1 MAVPIKNLFEKE
13 DNSIFYPKTSID
25 AVVLSDGTQT
35 LGNYLATL
43 KEKLDSFEDSEDT
56 PSVRGLEYIKSQ
68 YRGFERT
75 ASLAQVQSASN
86 WSDTPIVEI
95 DPKYPIIWKR
105 TQIKYTNKKDPEQ
118 WQYEVCSSLGQD
130 GKSSGTEFIYYLKKS
145 SENSVSIPESVQ
157 QDQHIPSGW
166 YRNPPTIEESTQNA
180 SIYMSSRTKT
190 DGTWSEWSA
199 PSLWGI
205 DFESLK
211 TDLNTALVKAIEET
225 DKTRAAAQD
234 ALDQFSRDSQTALND
249 LEGWKNE
256 INSEISKTNV
266 ISQNFQEFLINA
278 DAKVGEVIRQQFATP
293 AGYAALVGKTTDDT
307 GSKTFS
313 EVIQNYDQVLQF
325 VGEIAT
331 NEDGKFSEY
340 LNTQLDQKSDEIKM
354 NAARNIYQSY
364 NGDGKDP
371 SVLELGNKTIELD
384 VKNSYYCVYRPSKV
398 AVTFTT
404 DGDITETCTSG
415 EYSVPMTNSLKISWE
430 EGEIEE
436 IDLYKTLNS
445 SYSSFSVTPEK
456 IKAVVKG
463 QSDDPEKYGSLL
475 AQLVLEDDQIKQSVI
490 FDDENSNYVKKS
502 DLVTTADKILA
513 QVGKSNYKELASI
526 ELTGDNT
533 GLYCNYTDATVTCSL
548 LGGVN
553 TVKYVIQD
561 DSITTQE
568 TVFILYEGGSIEI
581 PSGKYIILLKDT
593 EEERITVRIVTNP
606 LAERLASLEIQDD
619 QITAAV
625 NEYFEKEGLQGS
637 ALEMT
642 SNAIKTAVFNDESFT
657 SVIQSLDEVSTIVN
671 GEDGNS
677 GLVQK
682 VDSMALQVQS
692 GAIGNLLPGL
702 LDLDGWEIGEAS
714 QERTTRAVN
723 QFPSGGMV
731 DTNPSNLPSNN
742 LVQTQAGTTTGN
754 STLIGTESI
763 PQPNKQGL
771 LSSES
776 LGLLQEGGLY
786 LRIPG
791 NQAGYTKA
799 LISPEFNITTQR
811 YNGNNQSEDQ
821 FYVLSW
827 QGANHKCLSSV
838 ELIQGSTSIF
848 KVPITNLDTKD
859 DGEPPADYKFMWLGK
874 GGFNLAFKSPGNATV
889 KLKFNILIDAEYKEG
904 GSIYEYVNFGK
915 LKLEEGY
922 YGLDSIFTAW
932 TPNNTDTLKSS
943 RLALT
948 TNGMISRFENR
959 AADIENTIKQEQ
971 DKTSLLVRKGE
982 NIGGLVISSEG
993 SSFTGPVNATTFKVT
1008 DASGSTLSMGI
1019 WGDELKTTYNI
1030 NTSQEKFAE
1039 FRNIPNGTPVL
1050 LATTSEGVFLLNM
1063 TQIPDYTPK
1072 NPNSITFIPYLQK
1085 PKATTVTFYKITG
1098 TTVNDDVTTYTYIS
1112 PLQVIYKNESIIDHG
1127 KTKFFNIGSKKYY
1140 SDDESFIIT
1149 IANNRSQ
1156 ITNSSF
1162 GDKLEF
1168 PITLGDGES
1177 ISLIGGNTY
1186 NSDGFV
1192 YILETHQPE
1201 VYVNT
1206 TQDSGNYQTRVYNQ
1220 FIITQGDCRSTG
1232 KVVLQAVDGQKKC
1245 LTFNEKIFLYLQSLY
1260 MSGVIEGPNK
1270 DTFKNNFKSIFTLD
1284 TGTELC
1290 EIPETYWNQYQSLV
1304 SLYKSLI

>member
-581 PSGKYIILLKDT
+581 PSGKYLILLKNT

-642 SNAIKTAVFNDESFT
+642 SNAIKTAVFNDEQFT

-811 YNGNNQSEDQ
+811 YNGNNQPEDQ

-848 KVPITNLDTKD
+848 RVPITNLDTKD

-889 KLKFNILIDAEYKEG
+889 KLKFNILIDVEYTEG

-971 DKTSLLVRKGE
+971 NEISLLVRKGE

-993 SSFTGPVNATTFKVT
+993 SSFTGPVTATTFKVEDT
-1008 DASGSTLSMGI
+1008 NLGSTLTMGI
-1019 WGDELKTTYNI
+1019 WNESLRKTYNI
-1030 NTSQEKFAE
+1030 NVGDPDFSKFADIE
-1039 FRNIPNGTPVL
+1039 EGTPIL
-1050 LATTSEGVFLLNM
+1050 LAKTDSGVYVLNM
-1063 TQIPDYTPK
+1063 TKIPNY
-1072 NPNSITFIPYLQK
+1072 NPQTQPPITFTPYLQK
-1085 PKATTVTFYKITG
+1085 PKATKVELYKIDG
-1098 TTVNDDVTTYTYIS
+1098 TTASSKDSSAYIYTS
-1112 PLQVIYKNESIIDHG
+1112 PIKVIYKNGTIIDHG
-1127 KTKFFNIGSKKYY
+1127 KTKFFNTESKKYY
-1140 SDDESFIIT
+1140 SKETSFIIK
-1149 IANNRSQ
+1149 IGEDRY
-1156 ITNSSF
+1156 TNSDFSN
-1162 GDKLEF
+1162 DEV
-1168 PITLGDGES
+1168 IVNLGDDQGITFLGGE
-1177 ISLIGGNTY
+1177 LY
-1186 NSDGFV
+1186 NSPEFV
-1192 YILETHQPE
+1192 YTLETRQPE

-1232 KVVLQAVDGQKKC
+1232 KVVLQAVDSYGKC